1 MDKTYVLDFASR
13 LLGTDSPTGYTKKAI
28 DLVADEA
35 AALGYQTK
43 RNNKGNLLIYV
54 KGSSSEKTIGFCAH
68 CDTLGL
74 MVRSIKSNGM
84 PYFPVLPHHM
94 YIKTLRP
101 ENVRSMRWKSA
112 LTRL

>member
-43 RNNKGNLLIYV
+43 RNNKGNLLI
-54 KGSSSEKTIGFCAH
+54 
-68 CDTLGL
+68 
-74 MVRSIKSNGM
+74 
-84 PYFPVLPHHM
+84 
-94 YIKTLRP
+94 
-101 ENVRSMRWKSA
+101 
-112 LTRL
+112 